1 MKIITGYKAEPH
13 ITSQQDRNV
22 NMGIFGTGAYIANL
36 GNKLA
41 ATVVSA
47 NEITIADGLLVAEGC
62 TAEVE
67 RGTSESMEIA
77 NGSQG
82 MLRIDLIVARYTK
95 AAGTGV
101 EDMQLAVITG
111 TPAASNPATPSYN
124 TGSIA
129 NGDTLVDFPLYTVNL
144 NGISIESVT
153 RNVDYIELATA
164 SALESVRSTLQS
176 SINSVNTTLTNLIN
190 TTKTQLQN
198 SINSLSSTLTTVSNR
213 VGTATLNT
221 TAKNALAA
229 INELLGRINTLTSN
243 LSTTNSNLSTTNSN
257 VTAVANRAT
266 ALETKTEGIVRV
278 RNWNINVGATQ
289 YLQLHDVSM
298 YVFICNGAGDNG
310 LRGMYIVGTT
320 GANAIGIKAVSTA
333 GSVTVSDA
341 GNGLIKFVN
350 NGYAVLRLTA
360 ICTYGTSI

>member
-67 RGTSESMEIA
+67 RGTSESMAIA

-153 RNVDYIELATA
+153 RNVSYIELATA
-164 SALESVRSTLQS
+164 SALESARTTLQN

-190 TTKTQLQN
+190 TTKNNLQ
-198 SINSLSSTLTTVSNR
+198 SAINTLSSTLTTVSNR

-221 TAKNALAA
+221 TAKNAMAA
-229 INELLGRINTLTSN
+229 INELLTKINTANNNISSANTRI
-243 LSTTNSNLSTTNSN
+243 
-257 VTAVANRAT
+257 TAVTTRVSN
-266 ALETKTEGIVRV
+266 LETKTEGLVRI
-278 RNWNINVGATQ
+278 RHWSIEVGATQ
-289 YLQLHDVSM
+289 YLQLHAVSM
-298 YVFICNGAGDNG
+298 YTFILNGAGDNG
-310 LRGMYIVGTT
+310 LRGLYIVGTT
-320 GANAIGIKAVSTA
+320 GANAIGIKTVSAA

-350 NGYAVLRLTA
+350 NSYAVLRLTA